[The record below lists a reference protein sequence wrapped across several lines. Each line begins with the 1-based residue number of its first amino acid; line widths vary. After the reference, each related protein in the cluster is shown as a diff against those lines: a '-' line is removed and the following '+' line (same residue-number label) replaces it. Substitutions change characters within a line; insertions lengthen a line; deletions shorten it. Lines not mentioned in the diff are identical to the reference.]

1 MTVQTNWFRSRTS
14 AMLHEIAIQKNRA
27 HATVEVDRKVR
38 MSEYHIGAGPQQIP
52 GEISRGWS
60 DGRLV
65 IMVAEAA

>member
-1 MTVQTNWFRSRTS
+1 MKVETHWFQNRTA
-14 AMLHEIAIQKNRA
+14 AMLHEVGIQKNRA
-27 HATVEVDRKVR
+27 HATVEVDRKIR
-38 MSEYHIGAGPQQIP
+38 MGEYHIGAGPSEIP